1 MIKSRGVL
9 KMSQRS
15 RHDMKDQK
23 KKKKKKENFKLR
35 RTGKGILCPL
45 KNIGLGYG
53 GFKSLLKNGNSR
65 KEEVR

>member
-23 KKKKKKENFKLR
+23 KKKNKRKFQAKKDRK
-35 RTGKGILCPL
+35 
-45 KNIGLGYG
+45 
-53 GFKSLLKNGNSR
+53 GNSLSIKKYR
-65 KEEVR
+65 SRLWGF